1 MQNNWNGQSGG
12 MGGFSS
18 GFPGQQQQSSQGFGQ
33 QGFSQNMGS
42 QPYGQQNYNGNQP
55 TPGQQ
60 PFGSTGFPGQ
70 QTFGQQGMPGQQ
82 SYGQQ
87 GIPGQQ
93 NYGQQGIPGQQNY
106 FQQNTPGQ
114 QSYGQQGY
122 GQQNFGQQGLPGQQ
136 GYGQQSNSGF
146 NQNQQGMPGQQGYGQ
161 SIPGQQGFN
170 QNQQGMPG
178 QQGFGQNQ
186 QGMPGQQGFGQN
198 QQGMQGGFG
207 QQGMQGGFGQQGMQG
222 GFGQQ
227 GMQGGFGQQ
236 GGPSSAVVSPH
247 YCTQTEQVF
256 FLKEKLASLSGDD
269 FDILDANNS
278 PAFKMQASA
287 VSLAEKRVLK
297 NAQNQPV
304 CSLKKKLMSS
314 TGTWYIST
322 GSSAGD
328 KERVAIIKKDMFN
341 NAHSASA
348 FLQAN
353 NSQHFAQPVPD
364 YSAQGDINNR
374 SFFIY
379 RGSVPVAE
387 VMRSVSSQEKY
398 SGKNSYALRVSP
410 GTDCAFMIAFCI
422 TIDELFND

>member
-1 MQNNWNGQSGG
+1 MQNNWNGQPGG
-12 MGGFSS
+12 MGGYSS
-18 GFPGQQQQSSQGFGQ
+18 GFPGQQQQGSQGFGQ
-33 QGFSQNMGS
+33 QGYNQNMGS
-42 QPYGQQNYNGNQP
+42 QPYGQQSYNGNQSM
-55 TPGQQ
+55 PGQQ
-60 PFGSTGFPGQ
+60 SFGSTAFPGQ
-70 QTFGQQGMPGQQ
+70 QAYGQQGMPGQQSYGQQAMPGQQSYGQQGMPGQQ

-87 GIPGQQ
+87 GMPGQQ
-93 NYGQQGIPGQQNY
+93 N
-106 FQQNTPGQ
+106 
-114 QSYGQQGY
+114 YGQQGY
-122 GQQNFGQQGLPGQQ
+122 GQQNFNQQGMPGQQCMPGQQ
-136 GYGQQSNSGF
+136 GYGQQNNSSY
-146 NQNQQGMPGQQGYGQ
+146 NQNQHNMPGQQGYGQ
-161 SIPGQQGFN
+161 GMPGQQNFN
-170 QNQQGMPG
+170 QNQQG
-178 QQGFGQNQ
+178 FGQSQ

-207 QQGMQGGFGQQGMQG
+207 QQG
-222 GFGQQ
+222 
-227 GMQGGFGQQ
+227 
-236 GGPSSAVVSPH
+236 GPSSAVVSPQ

-269 FDILDANNS
+269 FDILDANNN

-297 NAQNQPV
+297 NAQNQAV

-353 NSQHFAQPVPD
+353 NSQHFAQQVPD
-364 YSAQGDINNR
+364 YSARGDINNR

-379 RGSVPVAE
+379 RGAVPVAE
-387 VMRSVSSQEKY
+387 VMRSISSQEKY